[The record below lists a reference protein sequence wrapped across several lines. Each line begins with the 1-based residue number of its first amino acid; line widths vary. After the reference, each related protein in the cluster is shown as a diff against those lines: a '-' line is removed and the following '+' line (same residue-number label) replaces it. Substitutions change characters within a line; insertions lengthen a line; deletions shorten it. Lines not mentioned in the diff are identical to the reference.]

1 MTSTI
6 RGKAGDIRKEWHVID
21 AEGRSLGRVAS
32 EVASLIL
39 GKHKPTFEPHLDDG
53 DFVIVINASDV
64 RLTGRKAEQ
73 NRYYRHSGY
82 PGNLRERTWAEQM
95 ERRPEFVIENAVYGM
110 LPKGSLGHRLRR
122 HLKVYAGSDH
132 PHQAQLKSTQE
143 EVLFEPKKPKRLAPL
158 APMVT
163 PVDPPRLTRAQK
175 IAAALED
182 DALESSSNTERYVTF
197 DDDTAAVESVKTEDV
212 SEGDSDDSL
221 VVLGLAQRSVNA
233 LEAAGFSSVEQ
244 IVQISDDELLAVKG
258 FGPKALE
265 QLNDA
270 LQEHGFSRLAEGSE
284 EDNG

>member
-110 LPKGSLGHRLRR
+110 LPKGILGHRLRR

-132 PHQAQLKSTQE
+132 PHQAQLKSKQE

-197 DDDTAAVESVKTEDV
+197 DDDTAAVESVKMEDV

-233 LEAAGFSSVEQ
+233 LEAAGFSSVKQ
-244 IVQISDDELLAVKG
+244 IVKISDDELLAVKG

>member
-53 DFVIVINASDV
+53 DFVIVINASSV
-64 RLTGRKAEQ
+64 RMTGRKAEQ

-132 PHQAQLKSTQE
+132 PHQSQLTSKQE
-143 EVLFEPKKPKRLAPL
+143 EVLSEPKKPKRLAPL
-158 APMVT
+158 APMIA

-182 DALESSSNTERYVTF
+182 NVLESSPTTERYVTF
-197 DDDTAAVESVKTEDV
+197 NDDTEAVESVKTEDV
-212 SEGDSDDSL
+212 SESDSGDSL

-244 IVQISDDELLAVKG
+244 IVGISDDELLAVKG

-265 QLNDA
+265 QLDDA

>member
-53 DFVIVINASDV
+53 DFVIVINASSV
-64 RLTGRKAEQ
+64 RMTGRKAEQ

-95 ERRPEFVIENAVYGM
+95 ERRPEFVIENAVDGM

-132 PHQAQLKSTQE
+132 PHQSQLTSKQE
-143 EVLFEPKKPKRLAPL
+143 EVLSEPKKPKRLAPL
-158 APMVT
+158 APMIA

-182 DALESSSNTERYVTF
+182 NALESSPTTERYVTF
-197 DDDTAAVESVKTEDV
+197 NDDAEAVESVKTEDV
-212 SEGDSDDSL
+212 SDSDSGDSL

-244 IVQISDDELLAVKG
+244 IVGISDDELLAVKG

-265 QLNDA
+265 QLDDA

>member
-53 DFVIVINASDV
+53 DFVIVINASSV
-64 RLTGRKAEQ
+64 RMTGRKAEQ

-132 PHQAQLKSTQE
+132 PHQSQLTSKQE
-143 EVLFEPKKPKRLAPL
+143 EVLSEPKKPKRLAPL
-158 APMVT
+158 APMIA

-182 DALESSSNTERYVTF
+182 NALESSPTTERYVTF
-197 DDDTAAVESVKTEDV
+197 NDDAEAVESVKTEDV
-212 SEGDSDDSL
+212 SDSDSGDSL

-244 IVQISDDELLAVKG
+244 IVGISDDELLAVKG

-265 QLNDA
+265 QLDDA

>member
-53 DFVIVINASDV
+53 DFVIVINASSV
-64 RLTGRKAEQ
+64 RMTGRKAEQ

-132 PHQAQLKSTQE
+132 PHQSQLTSKQE
-143 EVLFEPKKPKRLAPL
+143 EVLSEPKKPKRLAPL
-158 APMVT
+158 APMIA

-182 DALESSSNTERYVTF
+182 NALESSPTTERYVTF
-197 DDDTAAVESVKTEDV
+197 NDDTEAVESVKTEDV
-212 SEGDSDDSL
+212 SDSDSGDSL

-233 LEAAGFSSVEQ
+233 
-244 IVQISDDELLAVKG
+244 
-258 FGPKALE
+258 
-265 QLNDA
+265 
-270 LQEHGFSRLAEGSE
+270 
-284 EDNG
+284 

>member
-21 AEGRSLGRVAS
+21 AEDRSLGRVAS
-32 EVASLIL
+32 EAASLIL

-53 DFVIVINASDV
+53 DFVIVINASSI

-132 PHQAQLKSTQE
+132 PHQAQLNSKQE
-143 EVLFEPKKPKRLAPL
+143 EVLSEPKKPKRLAPL

-182 DALESSSNTERYVTF
+182 DALGSAPTTERYVTF

-244 IVQISDDELLAVKG
+244 IVKISDDELLAVKG

-284 EDNG
+284 EENG

>member
-32 EVASLIL
+32 EAASLIL

-53 DFVIVINASDV
+53 DFVIVINASSV

-132 PHQAQLKSTQE
+132 PHQAQLKSKQE
-143 EVLFEPKKPKRLAPL
+143 EVFSEPKKPRRLAPL

-163 PVDPPRLTRAQK
+163 PEDPPRLTRAQK

-182 DALESSSNTERYVTF
+182 NAFESSSTTERYATF
-197 DDDTAAVESVKTEDV
+197 DNDTEAVESVKTEDV
-212 SEGDSDDSL
+212 SEEGADSL
-221 VVLGLAQRSVNA
+221 VVLGLAQRSLTA

-244 IVQISDDELLAVKG
+244 IVKTSDDELLAVKG

-270 LQEHGFSRLAEGSE
+270 LQEHGLSRLAEGSE
-284 EDNG
+284 EENG

>member
-1 MTSTI
+1 METTSIRAEEITRDWYLVDADNQI
-6 RGKAGDIRKEWHVID
+6 LGRLASRVAQILRGKNK
-21 AEGRSLGRVAS
+21 SYF
-32 EVASLIL
+32 
-39 GKHKPTFEPHLDDG
+39 TPHMDMG
-53 DFVIVINASDV
+53 DFVIVINASSV

-122 HLKVYAGSDH
+122 HLKAYAGSDH
-132 PHQAQLKSTQE
+132 PHQSQLTSKQK
-143 EVLFEPKKPKRLAPL
+143 EVLSEPKKPKRLAPL
-158 APMVT
+158 APMIA

-182 DALESSSNTERYVTF
+182 DALESSPTTERYVTF
-197 DDDTAAVESVKTEDV
+197 DDDTEAVESVKTEDV

-244 IVQISDDELLAVKG
+244 IVKISDDELLAVKG

-265 QLNDA
+265 QLDDA

>member
-53 DFVIVINASDV
+53 DFVIVINASSV

-132 PHQAQLKSTQE
+132 PHQSQLTSKQK
-143 EVLFEPKKPKRLAPL
+143 EVLSEPKKPKRLAPL
-158 APMVT
+158 APMIA

-182 DALESSSNTERYVTF
+182 DALESSPTTERYVTF
-197 DDDTAAVESVKTEDV
+197 DDDTEAVESVKTEDV

-244 IVQISDDELLAVKG
+244 IVKISDDELLAVKG

-265 QLNDA
+265 QLDDA